1 MDGTLPTTFLASACL
16 CLPLL
21 ASSFLYLPLPASACL
36 CLSLPASF
44 FLYLPLPNK
53 WNVQGRNITKENSH
67 QNRQTEGHYICSNLS
82 NVPDLGVSSDAKLCH
97 LLIL

>member
-1 MDGTLPTTFLASACL
+1 MERTGTENYQ
-16 CLPLL
+16 LL
-21 ASSFLYLPLPASACL
+21 FLPLPS
-36 CLSLPASF
+36 

-67 QNRQTEGHYICSNLS
+67 QNSEVCNVLQCVSLVKFNICHRQTEGHYICSNLS
-82 NVPDLGVSSDAKLCH
+82 NVPDLGVCSDAKLCH